1 MARDAMGLA
10 IRYKVNYMV
19 RRKGEPMSPS
29 IPRRLIRRDELKR
42 RVPYSLTHVWRLER
56 RGQFP
61 KRIVIGEN
69 RVARDEAEVDALIEA
84 RIRAGKDTKLASP
97 RKAAAAAGE
106 R

>member
-1 MARDAMGLA
+1 
-10 IRYKVNYMV
+10 
-19 RRKGEPMSPS
+19 MSLS

-69 RVARDEAEVDALIEA
+69 RVAWDEAEVDAWIEA
-84 RIRAGKDTKLASP
+84 RIRAGKDRKLASP

>member
-1 MARDAMGLA
+1 LKSA
-10 IRYKVNYMV
+10 
-19 RRKGEPMSPS
+19 PP
-29 IPRRLIRRDELKR
+29 PRRLIRRDELKR

-69 RVARDEAEVDALIEA
+69 RVAWVEAEVEAWLEA
-84 RIRAGKDTKLASP
+84 RIRVGRDRKLASP
-97 RKAAAAAGE
+97 RKAAATAGD